1 MILGCT
7 LKKIARLASLAAG
20 GAPNMV
26 EYGTVVAAAGGSPYP
41 SPRWKGAPG
50 DARALNSGSSGC
62 RRATIVASISIF

>member
-26 EYGTVVAAAGGSPYP
+26 EYGTSLHWQYGMCLPTGQLE
-41 SPRWKGAPG
+41 G
-50 DARALNSGSSGC
+50 
-62 RRATIVASISIF
+62 